1 MHSYQKSSAAMCGT
15 SRNSTNEVF
24 FVKSFSQ
31 KKFVKL
37 ISQKKKMYATKMQS
51 VVSRQTPRNYILEA
65 KNTPIT
71 LTN

>member
-37 ISQKKKMYATKMQS
+37 ISQKKNVCHQNAICSLDRHQGTTFW
-51 VVSRQTPRNYILEA
+51 RQKICP
-65 KNTPIT
+65 
-71 LTN
+71 

>member
-37 ISQKKKMYATKMQS
+37 ISQKKMYATKMQS
-51 VVSRQTPRNYILEA
+51 VV
-65 KNTPIT
+65 
-71 LTN
+71 